1 MLNPKYNFDNFV
13 SGECNKEAIQASLLV
28 ITNPG
33 FAYNP
38 LFIYSKPG
46 LGKTHLLHAIG
57 NYYQEKN
64 PSKKALYISTDD
76 FIEEFVKYV
85 RGDLVTELY
94 NIFDAFFNAL
104 PEIENKMD
112 AVAKKNG
119 LDSSSAL
126 LLISIYG
133 YPENKISA
141 NENSVKQLCDKGLAE
156 YTEKGLIVT
165 SRGAILAKSLE
176 LALKKL

>member
-1 MLNPKYNFDNFV
+1 MI
-13 SGECNKEAIQASLLV
+13 NK
-28 ITNPG
+28 
-33 FAYNP
+33 
-38 LFIYSKPG
+38 K
-46 LGKTHLLHAIG
+46 
-57 NYYQEKN
+57 
-64 PSKKALYISTDD
+64 
-76 FIEEFVKYV
+76 VKYV

-156 YTEKGLIVT
+156 YTKKGLIVT